1 MKWFL
6 VCLIFYVAAAG
17 LSRYWSSEAA
27 FSQAIAQQRGS
38 LAPIDP
44 FHCPASHVIKGNF
57 TTASGERCIFHAPGG
72 RFYEKSKP
80 EKCYASPADAIADG
94 CRASRR

>member
-17 LSRYWSSEAA
+17 LSKYWSSEAA
-27 FSQAIAQQRGS
+27 LSQAIAQQQGS
-38 LAPIDP
+38 LTPVDP
-44 FHCPASHVIKGNF
+44 YHCPASQVIKGNF
-57 TTASGERCIFHAPGG
+57 SAYSGERCIFHSPGG
-72 RFYEKSKP
+72 RFYEKTKA

-94 CRASRR
+94 CRPSPR